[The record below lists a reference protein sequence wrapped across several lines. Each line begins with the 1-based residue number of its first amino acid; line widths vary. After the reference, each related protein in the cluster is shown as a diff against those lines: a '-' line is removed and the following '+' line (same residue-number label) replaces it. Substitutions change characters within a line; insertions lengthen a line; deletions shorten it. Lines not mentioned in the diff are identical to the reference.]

1 MSDYYKGVL
10 FALFSASGFGIVPIM
25 AIFAYNGGVGVFTLL
40 FSRFLLASL
49 ILFIF
54 IFLRKKKINLDFKN
68 TLLLFIQGGVI
79 YALFSMLYFT
89 AVKIISP
96 SLAVLIFYTYPIIVA
111 VLSFILE
118 GEKINAKIIISII
131 ISFVG
136 LVLLLGGQFQDV
148 DKAGILM
155 AAGAAV
161 SYGIYTIYGS
171 RMLKKVSLMVTTAFV
186 SLFAGISFF
195 VIGLMTDRLHFQ
207 FESKSWIFII
217 IITFITAAGFLAF
230 FAGVKLIKPTFVSIL
245 SMIEPIV
252 TIILSVILFSDKFSF
267 VQALGSILVL
277 SGASL
282 IFIKKN
288 ILKNIKF
295 SKK

>member
-10 FALFSASGFGIVPIM
+10 YALFSASGFGVVPIM
-25 AIFAYNGGVGVFTLL
+25 AIFAYNGGVEVFTLL

-54 IFLRKKKINLDFKN
+54 IFFRKEKINLDFKN
-68 TLLLFIQGGVI
+68 ILLLFIQGGII
-79 YALFSMLYFT
+79 YTLFSMLYFT

-111 VLSFILE
+111 VLSFIIE
-118 GEKINAKIIISII
+118 GEQINIKIIISIV
-131 ISFVG
+131 ISFIG
-136 LVLLLGGQFQDV
+136 LVLLLGGQFENV
-148 DKAGILM
+148 DKSGILM

-195 VIGLMTDRLHFQ
+195 VIGLMTDKLHFQ

-230 FAGVKLIKPTFVSIL
+230 FAGVKLIKATFVSIL

-252 TIILSVILFSDKFSF
+252 TIILSVVLFSDKFSPL
-267 VQALGSILVL
+267 QAVGSILVL